1 MDTSTVA
8 TRTVLST
15 SQLASGYRA
24 RRRVERVVV
33 PPVDL
38 TVASGELVT
47 LLGPNGAG
55 KSTLLRTISGVQP
68 AMSGGVTLLGDP
80 LDGLGRAERARRLAS
95 VLTERVSVG
104 QLAGY
109 DLVALGRQPHTG
121 WNGVLDERDHR
132 VVADAI
138 VAVGGAHL
146 AERDIGE
153 LSDGERQRLMIARA
167 LAQEP
172 AVLILDEPTAFL
184 DVTSRI
190 ELGALLQR
198 LAHERGLGVVC
209 STHDLDL
216 ALATADTVWL
226 LDVDAHLSIGAPEDL
241 ALTGAIGTVFGTADL
256 EFDAERGTFSRRPE
270 IAGFAAVTG
279 DGLPTRLCVRA
290 LTRIGYHTDELPD
303 GVAPDVTVDVR
314 ETGRGAAEFVVATN
328 GSDVVACPDLRTL
341 CEQLRSRPTLDRLA
355 GPG

>member
-8 TRTVLST
+8 TRTVLAT

-24 RRRVERVVV
+24 RRRAERVVV

-38 TVASGELVT
+38 TVTSGELVT
-47 LLGPNGAG
+47 LLGPTGAG

-167 LAQEP
+167 LAQAP
-172 AVLILDEPTAFL
+172 AVLRSNRRHRQVVAVQQRTLRGICCEGLSLFRSNTIPTVPWRAGIS
-184 DVTSRI
+184 VHAPV
-190 ELGALLQR
+190 GN
-198 LAHERGLGVVC
+198 GLG
-209 STHDLDL
+209 
-216 ALATADTVWL
+216 
-226 LDVDAHLSIGAPEDL
+226 G
-241 ALTGAIGTVFGTADL
+241 
-256 EFDAERGTFSRRPE
+256 
-270 IAGFAAVTG
+270 
-279 DGLPTRLCVRA
+279 
-290 LTRIGYHTDELPD
+290 
-303 GVAPDVTVDVR
+303 
-314 ETGRGAAEFVVATN
+314 
-328 GSDVVACPDLRTL
+328 
-341 CEQLRSRPTLDRLA
+341 Q
-355 GPG
+355 